1 MEKYD
6 FKSIEAKWQKAWDD
20 KQAFAATTDYTKPK
34 FYALVE
40 FPYPSGAGLHVGH
53 PRSYTAL
60 DIVARK
66 RRMQGYNVLYPM
78 GWDAFGLPT
87 ENFAIKN
94 HVHPAEVTKRN
105 VARFKSQLKAL
116 GLSFDWSREINTTDP
131 SYYKWTQW
139 IFLQLFKKGLAYKKE
154 MAVNWCTSCKCVLAN
169 EEVVNGVCER
179 CGSEVIRKDKSQWM
193 LKITEYAQRLI
204 DDLDDVD
211 YIERVKTQQKNWIG
225 RSTGAEVDFQTT
237 EGDTLTIYTTRP
249 DTLFGATY
257 MVISPEHPV
266 IEKWAD
272 KLSNIDAVRA
282 YREEAARKSDFERT
296 ELVKEKTGVKLDGVR
311 AINPVNNTEIPIFVS
326 DYVLMSY
333 GTGAIMAVPAHDDRD
348 WDFAKAFDL
357 PIIEVVKGG
366 NVQEAAFT
374 DCATGIMVNSGFLN
388 GMTVDEAKKA
398 ITEFLTE
405 KKVGH
410 AKVNYKLRDWVF
422 SRQRYWGEPIP
433 LVKCEKCG
441 WVPVPESELPLEL
454 PNVDSYEPTDD
465 GESPLA
471 PMTDWVN
478 TTCPCC
484 GGPAKR
490 ETDTMP
496 QWAGSSWYFLRY
508 MDPHNDN
515 ALASKEALEYWG
527 PVDWYNGGM
536 EHTTLHLL
544 YSRFWHK
551 FLYDIGV
558 VPYKEPYKKRTSHG
572 MILGQNPHNFAYLP
586 EEEKKKLLEEYGS
599 EEAAQKHLAEKYG
612 EMANHPVVKMSKS
625 LGNVVNPDETIDE
638 YGADTMRL
646 YEMFIGDFEKS
657 AAWSPK
663 AIKGCRRFVERI
675 WNLFD
680 KVQPG
685 DEYSE
690 ANMVAMH
697 RTIQKV
703 SEDIENLKM
712 NTAIAQMMTL
722 LNQLT
727 EKGVNRAEYKTLLAL
742 LNPFA
747 PHVTEELWQMM
758 GETDLLSLHTWPSF
772 DESKT
777 VESSVTIAVQVNG
790 KVKGTVTL
798 PMDCPKEQALE
809 IALADTKVQNA
820 INGKNVVKSIVVP
833 NKIINLVVK

>member
-1 MEKYD
+1 MKALGVIPLNKYD
-6 FKSIEAKWQKAWDD
+6 HKAVEAKWQQIWDE
-20 KQAFAATTDYTKPK
+20 KECFVAPNDYTKPK

-40 FPYPSGAGLHVGH
+40 FPYPSGMGLHVGH

-60 DIVARK
+60 DIAARK
-66 RRMQGYNVLYPM
+66 KRMQGYNVLYPM

-94 HVHPAEVTKRN
+94 HIHPAEVTKNN
-105 VARFKSQLKAL
+105 VARFKSQLKSL

-131 SYYKWTQW
+131 NYYKWTQW

-179 CGSEVIRKDKSQWM
+179 CGSEVVRKTKSQWM
-193 LKITEYAQRLI
+193 LAITKYAQRLI

-225 RSTGAEVDFQTT
+225 RSTGAEVDFKTT
-237 EGDTLTIYTTRP
+237 EGDTLTVYTTRP

-257 MVISPEHPV
+257 MVISPEHPA

-272 KLSNIDAVRA
+272 KLSNIEDVRA

-296 ELVKEKTGVKLDGVR
+296 ELNKDKTGVRLEGVR
-311 AINPVNNTEIPIFVS
+311 AINPVNDKEIPIFVS

-348 WDFAKAFDL
+348 WEFAKKFGCE
-357 PIIEVVKGG
+357 IIEVVAGG
-366 NVQEAAFT
+366 EDVQKAAFT
-374 DCATGIMVNSGFLN
+374 AKDETGILVHSGFLD
-388 GMTVDEAKKA
+388 GKTVKDA
-398 ITEFLTE
+398 IPAMIAWLEE
-405 KKVGH
+405 KGIGH
-410 AKVNYKLRDWVF
+410 QKVNYKLRDWVF

-433 LVKCEKCG
+433 IVHCEKCG
-441 WVPVPESELPLEL
+441 YVPLPEDQLPLTL
-454 PNVDSYEPTDD
+454 PEVDSYEPTEN

-471 PMTDWVN
+471 KMTDWVN

-484 GGPAKR
+484 GSPAKR

-508 MDPHNDN
+508 MDPHNDKE
-515 ALASKEALEYWG
+515 LCSKEALEYWS

-558 VPYKEPYKKRTSHG
+558 VPTKEPYAKRTSHG
-572 MILGQNPHNFAYLP
+572 MILGEN
-586 EEEKKKLLEEYGS
+586 
-599 EEAAQKHLAEKYG
+599 G
-612 EMANHPVVKMSKS
+612 EKMSKS
-625 LGNVVNPDETIDE
+625 RGNVVNPDEIVET

-646 YEMFIGDFEKS
+646 YEMFIGDFEK
-657 AAWSPK
+657 AAPWSSTS
-663 AIKGCRRFVERI
+663 IKGCRRFVERI
-675 WNLFD
+675 WNLYEQVKD
-680 KVQPG
+680 GDAYTEENETIIHKTIKKVG
-685 DEYSE
+685 
-690 ANMVAMH
+690 
-697 RTIQKV
+697 
-703 SEDIENLKM
+703 EDIENLKN
-712 NTAIAQMMTL
+712 NTAIAALMSL
-722 LNQLT
+722 VNQFYD
-727 EKGVNRAEYKTLLAL
+727 KGVNRAEYEAL
-742 LNPFA
+742 LKLANPFA
-747 PHVTEELWQMM
+747 PHVTEELWQML
-758 GETDLLSLHTWPSF
+758 GHDTVLSLESWPVF

-777 VESSVTIAVQVNG
+777 VESSIEIGVQVNG
-790 KVKGTVTL
+790 KLKSTVKL
-798 PMDCPKEQALE
+798 PMDCEQQLA
-809 IALADTKVQNA
+809 IDTALADEKVKNA
-820 INGKNVVKSIVVP
+820 VAGKNIVKTIVVK